1 LNVNKVGGNRNYG
14 YGKQLA
20 WAGKQALLDRY
31 GSGHYATR
39 AAHAERWNRFAEYLK
54 ARGIYDARNIDRD
67 TVERYG
73 QLLKQQVDKGEM
85 KTAYAQNLLSTINVV
100 LEALRQDRAVRVS
113 PGMLVGER
121 STVRKTI
128 PVSDPQTLER
138 SIERLNRSGQS
149 HVAMAA
155 RLARDFGLRF
165 REASLLNAQQSLQDA
180 KKHNRIN
187 ITEGTK
193 GGRGKEVDRWVSVN
207 ERKLQTLKDAAEL
220 QQDRRNLIPEGMTY
234 IQWRNH
240 AYNQW
245 RQVNRQTGIKGF
257 HVLRAAYACERYE
270 KITGY
275 PAPVMAGERQAPKA
289 LDQQARAVLAHE
301 LGHSDSRIDVISA
314 YIGSAQ

>member
-1 LNVNKVGGNRNYG
+1 MNKVGGNRNYG

-31 GSGHYATR
+31 GGGHYATR
-39 AAHAERWNRFAEYLK
+39 AAHAERWSRFTEYLK
-54 ARGIYDARNIDRD
+54 TQGIHDARNIDRN

-73 QLLKQQVDKGEM
+73 QLLKQQVEKGVI
-85 KTAYAQNLLSTINVV
+85 KIAYAQNLLSTVNVV
-100 LEALRQDRAVRVS
+100 LEAMRQDRAVRVS
-113 PGMLVGER
+113 PCALVGER
-121 STVRKTI
+121 STVRNTA
-128 PVSDPQTLER
+128 PVSDPRTLGQ
-138 SIERLNRSGQS
+138 SIEQLNQSGHG
-149 HVAMAA
+149 HVAIVA

-193 GGRGKEVDRWVSVN
+193 GGRGKEVDRWVPVN
-207 ERKLQTLKDAAEL
+207 ERNLQTLKDAAEL
-220 QQDRRNLIPEGMTY
+220 QQHRRNLIPEGLTY
-234 IQWRNH
+234 IQWRNQ

-245 RQVNRQTGIKGF
+245 RQMNRQTGIKGF

-270 KITGY
+270 RITGY

-289 LDQQARAVLAHE
+289 MDHQARTVLAHE
-301 LGHSDSRIDVISA
+301 LGHSDSRTDVISA